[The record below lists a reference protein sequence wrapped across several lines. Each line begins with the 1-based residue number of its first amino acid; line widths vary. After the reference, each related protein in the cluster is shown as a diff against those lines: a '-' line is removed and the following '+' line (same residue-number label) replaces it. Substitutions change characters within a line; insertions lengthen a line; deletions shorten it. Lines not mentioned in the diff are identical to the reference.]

1 MDGVCKMKVLVAE
14 SHVQQLEELNIEMD
28 LKSMQS
34 LVGGFIELTT
44 HPALQGYIIVSNEDG
59 MRLNLKL
66 NVVDIVGAFFITKT
80 GDDGEFASLDNSD
93 VLTIKKVW
101 EGYYTNSSNK

>member
-1 MDGVCKMKVLVAE
+1 MKVLVAE

-44 HPALQGYIIVSNEDG
+44 HPALQGYIIVIQRRWDE
-59 MRLNLKL
+59 
-66 NVVDIVGAFFITKT
+66 TKP
-80 GDDGEFASLDNSD
+80 EVERS
-93 VLTIKKVW
+93 
-101 EGYYTNSSNK
+101 

>member
-1 MDGVCKMKVLVAE
+1 
-14 SHVQQLEELNIEMD
+14 
-28 LKSMQS
+28 
-34 LVGGFIELTT
+34 
-44 HPALQGYIIVSNEDG
+44 

-101 EGYYTNSSNK
+101 EGYYTDSSNK